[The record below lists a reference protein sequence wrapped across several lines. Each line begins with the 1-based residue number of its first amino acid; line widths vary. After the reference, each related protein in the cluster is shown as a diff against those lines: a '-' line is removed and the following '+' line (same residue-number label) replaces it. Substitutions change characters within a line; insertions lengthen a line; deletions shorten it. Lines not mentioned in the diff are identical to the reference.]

1 MKRDPAAKG
10 VRRWKNARALARRLL
25 FPCVLI
31 ARCRRTIPTAYEAIN
46 LQEGG
51 INEPLR
57 ARAPEFECVA
67 RSGRDSVSYSPFAKA
82 FAAAEFRTAAPS
94 EALGLLVF
102 AGSRLPSNG
111 SPETDPLLPS
121 EEVMKPLVEPEGFGI
136 GYYAPWFWRAAF
148 AYPSSQTRGVLC

>member
-1 MKRDPAAKG
+1 M
-10 VRRWKNARALARRLL
+10 
-25 FPCVLI
+25 
-31 ARCRRTIPTAYEAIN
+31 
-46 LQEGG
+46 
-51 INEPLR
+51 
-57 ARAPEFECVA
+57 RAPWRADSYFPVYSSRGAVEPSPPPTK
-67 RSGRDSVSYSPFAKA
+67 RSTSKRAASTNRSARDSVSYSPFAKA